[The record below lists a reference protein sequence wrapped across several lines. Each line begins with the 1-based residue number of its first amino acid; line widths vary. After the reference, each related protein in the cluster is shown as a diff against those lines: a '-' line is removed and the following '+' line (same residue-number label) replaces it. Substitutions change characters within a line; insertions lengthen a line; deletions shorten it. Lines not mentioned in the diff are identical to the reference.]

1 MKYLLDTDICVYLLN
16 GEERL
21 KRKVGEVGIYSI
33 SICNATLGELFF
45 GAFCSKKVTANL
57 RRIHVFADSLTIH
70 SDSLESSEIF
80 GRTKADLKKS
90 GQLIEDFD
98 LLIASIAQVN
108 DCILVTNNRSH
119 FNRIEGLVIQNW
131 LED

>member
-1 MKYLLDTDICVYLLN
+1 LDTDICVYLLN
-16 GEERL
+16 GDERL
-21 KRKVGEVGIYSI
+21 KRKVREVGIYSI

-45 GAFCSKKVTANL
+45 GAYCSKKVPANL
-57 RRIHVFADSLTIH
+57 RKIHNFAESLTIH

-98 LLIASIAQVN
+98 LLIASIAQAN
-108 DCILVTNNRSH
+108 DCILVTNNCSH
-119 FNRIEGLVIQNW
+119 FSRIEGLVIQNW
-131 LED
+131 LEE